1 MDRDDR
7 VDWPERCQRAACAS
21 MLWRMKVYCCRT
33 ALALWFAYKARCPKH
48 LQRRLHSASVQ
59 SAAEKNKAEMAA
71 KGEQNHRQSQHH
83 SFERIASMKNVLCV
97 CVFASTNEV
106 GSPSCSENVFGC
118 SIKSDEM

>member
-1 MDRDDR
+1 
-7 VDWPERCQRAACAS
+7 
-21 MLWRMKVYCCRT
+21 MKVYCCRT

-97 CVFASTNEV
+97 CLHQQMKWVVLPAPKMYLVAQSRATK
-106 GSPSCSENVFGC
+106 CSR
-118 SIKSDEM
+118 